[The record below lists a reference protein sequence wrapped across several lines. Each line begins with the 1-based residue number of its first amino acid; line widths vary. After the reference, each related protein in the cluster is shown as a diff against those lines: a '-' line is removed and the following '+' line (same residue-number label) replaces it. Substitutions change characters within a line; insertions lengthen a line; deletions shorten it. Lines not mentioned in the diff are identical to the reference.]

1 MRNRIHFE
9 IYRTPFRL
17 YRWRLRA
24 ANGEII
30 AHGEAYLRKKSCYRA
45 ISIIQTEVD
54 THTLI
59 QDLTK

>member
-1 MRNRIHFE
+1 MRNQIHFE
-9 IYRTPFRL
+9 IYRNMMRL
-17 YRWRLRA
+17 YRWRLRT

-30 AHGEAYLRKKSCYRA
+30 AHGEAYLRKKSCIRA

-54 THTLI
+54 TNTLI